1 MLIYNQQH
9 DRYDTTMTQ
18 DTRKAA
24 AIQMATGP
32 NVSANLLTVQQLVE
46 EAVSNGAGL
55 VVLPENFAYMGKT
68 EKDAHTIKEREGDG
82 PLQSFLS
89 QLASKHGIWIVGG
102 TIPIEACDASKI
114 HSSTMVYN
122 SNGQQVARYDKIH
135 LFDVNLV
142 ETDEQY
148 NESVIYEPGD
158 KPCVI
163 DSPFGKLG
171 VAICYDLRFPEL
183 FRNMID
189 QGMEIIALPSS
200 FTAITGRAHW
210 ETLVRARAI
219 ENLSY
224 VIAAAQGGFHL
235 SGRET
240 YGHSMIVDPWG
251 TVLAQV
257 PRGAGSI
264 TVKMD
269 TEFLSATRRNFP
281 CIEHRRLTC
290 KGR

>member
-1 MLIYNQQH
+1 
-9 DRYDTTMTQ
+9 MTEIK
-18 DTRKAA
+18 RKAA

-32 NVSANLLTVQQLVE
+32 NVSANLLAAEQLIE
-46 EAVSNGAGL
+46 EAVSNNAGL
-55 VVLPENFAYMGKT
+55 VVLPENFAFMGKT
-68 EKDAHTIKEREGDG
+68 EKEALTIKESEGDG
-82 PLQSFLS
+82 PLQEFLS
-89 QLASKHGIWIVGG
+89 NLASKHGIWIVGG
-102 TIPIEACDASKI
+102 TIPLEAGDASKI
-114 HSSTMVYN
+114 RSSSLTYN
-122 SNGQQVARYDKIH
+122 SEGEQVARYDKIH

-142 ETDEQY
+142 EAEEKY
-148 NESVIYEPGD
+148 NESDTFEPGS

-163 DSPFGKLG
+163 DTPFGKLG

-183 FRNMID
+183 FRNMLD

-224 VIAAAQGGFHL
+224 VIAAAQGGFHI

-257 PRGAGSI
+257 PRNTGSI
-264 TVKMD
+264 TCKID

-281 CIEHRRLTC
+281 CIDHRTIVC
-290 KGR
+290 KN

>member
-1 MLIYNQQH
+1 MSK
-9 DRYDTTMTQ
+9 

-32 NVSANLLTVQQLVE
+32 NVSANLITAEQLVE
-46 EAVSNGAGL
+46 EAVSNNAGL
-55 VVLPENFAYMGKT
+55 IVLPENFAFMGKS
-68 EKDAHTIKEREGDG
+68 ESDVLTIKETAGDG
-82 PLQSFLS
+82 PLQTFLS
-89 QLASKHGIWIVGG
+89 QLASKHGIWLVGG
-102 TIPIEACDASKI
+102 TVPLEANDASKVYA
-114 HSSTMVYN
+114 SSLVFN
-122 SNGQQVARYDKIH
+122 DRGEQVARYDKVH

-142 ETDEQY
+142 EADERY
-148 NESVIYEPGD
+148 TESDTFEPGED
-158 KPCVI
+158 LCVI
-163 DSPFGKLG
+163 DTPFGRLG
-171 VAICYDLRFPEL
+171 VAVCYDLRFPEQ
-183 FRNMID
+183 FRGLID
-189 QGMEIIALPSS
+189 QGMEIAALPAS

-257 PRGAGSI
+257 PRGAG
-264 TVKMD
+264 TVSVKLD
-269 TEFLSATRRNFP
+269 IDFLKATRRNFP
-281 CIEHRRLTC
+281 CISHRKLYC
-290 KGR
+290 HKP